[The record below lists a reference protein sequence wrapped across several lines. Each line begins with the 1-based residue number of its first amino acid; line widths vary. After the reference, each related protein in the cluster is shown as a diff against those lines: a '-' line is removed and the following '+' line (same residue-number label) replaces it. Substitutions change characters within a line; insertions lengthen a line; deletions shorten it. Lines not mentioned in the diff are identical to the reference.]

1 MVSCLSI
8 YHFLAMDTC
17 FVFYVVWTHHGWIFI
32 RVHLQSLPDSCPI
45 LLCNRMAQ
53 NMHPILRRRYKLYNR
68 ITPFSVLFLRR
79 QISYS
84 WTVLSSC
91 NHINH
96 FHICL
101 NWQTSNI
108 KNESLHLLQIDSAPI
123 LVYLDQTH
131 CNLRVIGCESY
142 RVDLHYMFNTSI

>member
-1 MVSCLSI
+1 MDPYSRRCWRSYLSSFIDPCWIWKRNKLMVSCLPI
-8 YHFLAMDTC
+8 YHFLAMDSH

-32 RVHLQSLPDSCPI
+32 RVHLQSLPEYSCPI

-53 NMHPILRRRYKLYNR
+53 NIMRPVLRRRYKLYNR

-91 NHINH
+91 NHIHH
-96 FHICL
+96 FHICY
-101 NWQTSNI
+101 WHTSNI
-108 KNESLHLLQIDSAPI
+108 
-123 LVYLDQTH
+123 
-131 CNLRVIGCESY
+131 
-142 RVDLHYMFNTSI
+142 